1 MKPDSLLSHL
11 GYQGPNILLLLIL
24 LMLYYQHYT
33 QPYFYLAVVGWQLA
47 SHFLNV
53 VIKNTLKAPRPDDS
67 PNKTLVQP
75 TFKNYLIVHRQYGMP
90 SGHAQAV
97 CSELIFIALFF
108 RKPWLTTLAFLQT
121 ALTLW
126 QRYAYKRHSIKQL
139 AVGSILGLTV
149 GALFY
154 YLL

>member
-1 MKPDSLLSHL
+1 MKPDSLLSHW

-24 LMLYYQHYT
+24 LMLAYQHYT
-33 QPYFYLAVVGWQLA
+33 QPYLYLAVVGWQIA
-47 SHFLNV
+47 SHLLNV

-108 RKPWLTTLAFLQT
+108 QKPWLTTLAFFQT

-126 QRYAYKRHSIKQL
+126 QRYAYKRHTVKQL
-139 AVGSILGLTV
+139 AVGGILGLTL
-149 GALFY
+149 GYFFY
-154 YLL
+154 RLL